1 MVTLFRYEM
10 QLTLKGPDDHEQNE
24 QKEHLTPYHAPLIMQ
39 NRNFAKCQSCLARQC
54 KKHPLQDHG
63 DRMARIKKE
72 AAAKGGSVDELIK
85 QQIARLQNEA
95 DDVAEAEQAAYKMQM
110 EVEREAATKKRKRMS
125 KGEEAL
131 LAGTSLNAATAKLLA
146 ASSDEEDEAS
156 SSDSESSSSSS
167 DESEKDRKKR
177 KENAR
182 KKEVEEGSQK
192 EKKRSRRRRSA
203 SRRRKRRRRSER
215 VKVVNV

>member
-24 QKEHLTPYHAPLIMQ
+24 QKEHLTPYDAPLIMQ

-167 DESEKDRKKR
+167 DESE
-177 KENAR
+177 
-182 KKEVEEGSQK
+182 
-192 EKKRSRRRRSA
+192 
-203 SRRRKRRRRSER
+203 
-215 VKVVNV
+215 